1 MRVWGHRACCKEK
14 IHDHEHGSLYFLVRS
29 GPYGHQFV
37 DKTKPHDPQ
46 GWSQTENALF
56 LFTATHGALH
66 EARSALFVA
75 IILFKTV
82 HYWTAILPE

>member
-1 MRVWGHRACCKEK
+1 VRVAKRRYTITNTALYISLSDPGHT
-14 IHDHEHGSLYFLVRS
+14 DTS
-29 GPYGHQFV
+29 FV